1 MANYINITKNAKN
14 IPGMDIE
21 SAMIGKFIRIIRN
34 DKKELVP
41 CNQISINKYAI
52 YDIVDYGTS
61 ITITKGNGWC
71 CTQKEYDDIMTGG
84 RKVLNDIFG
93 DIFEKIDKAGI
104 K

>member
-1 MANYINITKNAKN
+1 MANYINITKNANN

-52 YDIVDYGTS
+52 YNIIDYGTS

-84 RKVLNDIFG
+84 RKVLDDIFG